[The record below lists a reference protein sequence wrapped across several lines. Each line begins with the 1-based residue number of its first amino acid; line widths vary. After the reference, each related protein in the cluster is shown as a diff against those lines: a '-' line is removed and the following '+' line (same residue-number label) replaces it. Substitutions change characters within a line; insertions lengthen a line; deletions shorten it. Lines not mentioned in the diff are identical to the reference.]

1 MIKAFKQFFYRAMAK
16 DFKDQL
22 KAIPAP
28 PAKPKPK
35 PQVPPEPS
43 FAQMVG
49 AVTPLKSTNQY
60 HHPQSKGGIRVRPKQ
75 ATPIDEHDFFY
86 VGDWVEDI
94 PKSHSKNGRGQQDLD
109 KLLNGTYPIIGTL
122 DLHGYTQLK
131 AQQALNVFIHE
142 IRTQGVCCRVVH
154 GSGLGSHDF
163 KPVLKATVRQW
174 LKKHPDVLAFT
185 EESNGNDGS
194 VLVLLKKQRFNLDQY
209 EF

>member
-1 MIKAFKQFFYRAMAK
+1 MAN

-22 KAIPAP
+22 KALPAP
-28 PAKPKPK
+28 PKKTKPKPK
-35 PQVPPEPS
+35 PAPEPS

-49 AVTPLKSTNQY
+49 TVTPLKGNNQY
-60 HHPQSKGGIRVRPKQ
+60 AHPKPKGGIRVRPQK
-75 ATPIDEHDFFY
+75 AAAIDEQDFFY

-94 PKSHSKNGRGQQDLD
+94 PKSFSKNGRGQQDLD
-109 KLLNGTYPIIGTL
+109 KLLNGTYPIIATL

-142 IRTQGVCCRVVH
+142 IRSQGVCCRVVH

-185 EESNGNDGS
+185 EESSGNDGS
-194 VLVLLKKQRFNLDQY
+194 VLVLLKKQRLNPDQY
-209 EF
+209 DF

>member
-1 MIKAFKQFFYRAMAK
+1 MTK

-22 KAIPAP
+22 KALPKP
-28 PAKPKPK
+28 SAKPKPK
-35 PQVPPEPS
+35 PKTPPEPS

-49 AVTPLKSTNQY
+49 SVTPLKGNNQY
-60 HHPQSKGGIRVRPKQ
+60 QHPKTKGGIRVRPTETASIEEQ
-75 ATPIDEHDFFY
+75 DFFY

-94 PKSHSKNGRGQQDLD
+94 PKSFSKNGRGQQDLD
-109 KLLNGTYPIIGTL
+109 KLLSGTYPIMGTL

-142 IRTQGVCCRVVH
+142 IRAQGVCCRVVH

-185 EESNGNDGS
+185 EESSGNDGS
-194 VLVLLKKQRFNLDQY
+194 VLVLLKKQRLNQDQY

>member
-1 MIKAFKQFFYRAMAK
+1 MAQ

-35 PQVPPEPS
+35 PKPAPEPS
-43 FAQMVG
+43 FAEMVG
-49 AVTPLKSTNQY
+49 KVTPLKNSNQY
-60 HHPQSKGGIRVRPKQ
+60 QHPKTKGRIRVRPQ
-75 ATPIDEHDFFY
+75 ETTPLEEVDFFY

-94 PKSHSKNGRGQQDLD
+94 PKSFSKNGRGQQDLD
-109 KLLNGTYPIIGTL
+109 KLLNGTYPIIATL

-142 IRTQGVCCRVVH
+142 IRSQGVCCRIVH
-154 GSGLGSHDF
+154 GSGLGSYDF

-185 EESNGNDGS
+185 EESTGNDGS
-194 VLVLLKKQRFNLDQY
+194 VLVLLKKQRLNLDQY
-209 EF
+209 GF

>member
-1 MIKAFKQFFYRAMAK
+1 MAK

-35 PQVPPEPS
+35 PKPAPEPS

-49 AVTPLKSTNQY
+49 AVTPLKGRNQY
-60 HHPQSKGGIRVRPKQ
+60 HHPKPKGGIRVRPQ
-75 ATPIDEHDFFY
+75 PMVELDEGAFFY

-94 PKSHSKNGRGQQDLD
+94 PASHSKNGRGQQDLD
-109 KLLNGTYPIIGTL
+109 KLLSGVYPIMGTL

-142 IRTQGVCCRVVH
+142 IRQHGVCCRVVH

-185 EESNGNDGS
+185 EESSGNDGS
-194 VLVLLKKQRFNLDQY
+194 VLVLLKKQRLNQDQY
-209 EF
+209 EV